1 MTITHGFRNTFK
13 QRMNARELLLGL
25 WNNMSS
31 PAASEIV
38 SSSPFE
44 FICID
49 CEHAPNDYAEVLEQL
64 RAIASTH
71 CAPVVRPAWNDM
83 IIMKRLLD
91 IGVTN
96 FIVPHIE
103 SAEEA
108 AAAVRFT
115 RYPPEG
121 VRGMGGAS
129 RANGYGRQ
137 GNYANEANDSIC
149 VMALVET
156 RLGIE
161 NLSDIAATDGID
173 AIVIGANDLAADL
186 GYLGQ
191 PYHPEVV
198 GLVESG
204 IARTLGAGKIVVSV
218 ATSQEH
224 VRRYSAL
231 GCTMFIVGTDT
242 AILARAVDQK
252 AAEFAFLKS
261 SRGGA

>member
-1 MTITHGFRNTFK
+1 VSETLK
-13 QRMNARELLLGL
+13 QRMTARKTLLGL
-25 WNNMSS
+25 WNNLSS

-38 SSSPFE
+38 SSSLFD

-64 RAIASTH
+64 RAMGQGKSAT
-71 CAPVVRPAWNDM
+71 VVRPVWNDM
-83 IIMKRLLD
+83 TIMKRLLD

-108 AAAVRFT
+108 AAAVRYT

-121 VRGMGGAS
+121 VRGMGS
-129 RANGYGRQ
+129 VTRANGYGRQ
-137 GNYANEANDSIC
+137 VDYASDANDSMC

-161 NLSDIAATDGID
+161 NLSAIAAIDGID
-173 AIVIGANDLAADL
+173 AIVIGAADLAADM

-198 GLVESG
+198 GLVERG
-204 IARTLGAGKIVVSV
+204 IARTIDAGKIAVSV
-218 ATSQEH
+218 ATLQDH
-224 VRRYSAL
+224 AVRHNAL
-231 GCTMFIVGTDT
+231 GCTMFIVGMDT

-261 SRGGA
+261 AEGDA